1 VVCVE
6 QKIISDKMVIKEYKT
21 LSYCYQFYCVTM
33 DSYKLFDLLGSGRQS
48 LEMVKR
54 QLHASQQQFQLSR

>member
-1 VVCVE
+1 
-6 QKIISDKMVIKEYKT
+6 MVIKEYKT